1 MEKLKAAD
9 IMIPLDKYP
18 HIPYWYTLR
27 RAIVEM
33 EKSEIEIAGK
43 KSLPR
48 VVLIFDEKYQ
58 LLGMA
63 RRRDI
68 LRGLESEL
76 VDTGL
81 SESKGQNYILKT
93 DPNLL
98 ELLSEKWIQNLK
110 ERAERPVSDIMLP
123 ITATVEH
130 DDHILKIIYNMV
142 DKNLSLIP
150 VVKDKRIV
158 GVVRSVDVF
167 HEVAKLIL

>member
-1 MEKLKAAD
+1 MQKIRASD

-68 LRGLESEL
+68 LKGLESEL
-76 VDTGL
+76 WEGGAEG
-81 SESKGQNYILKT
+81 SASHFFGAKA
-93 DPNLL
+93 DPNLF
-98 ELLSEKWIQNLK
+98 EILSDKWIKGLK

-130 DDHILKIIYNMV
+130 DDHIMKIIYNMV
-142 DKNLSLIP
+142 EKNLSLIP

>member
-1 MEKLKAAD
+1 MEKLTAAD

-33 EKSEIEIAGK
+33 EKSEIDIGGK

-68 LRGLESEL
+68 LRGLEAEFL
-76 VDTGL
+76 DTG
-81 SESKGQNYILKT
+81 SAESKGHAFGVKT

-98 ELLSEKWIQNLK
+98 EIFSEKWIHGLK

-167 HEVAKLIL
+167 HEVAKLLM